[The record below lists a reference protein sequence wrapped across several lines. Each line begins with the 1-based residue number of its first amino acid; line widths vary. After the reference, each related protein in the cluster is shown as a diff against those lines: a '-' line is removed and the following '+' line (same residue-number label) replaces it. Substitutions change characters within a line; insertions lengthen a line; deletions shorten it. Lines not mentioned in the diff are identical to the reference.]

1 MTDSLK
7 ERHLTVS
14 DWLSGTGPESAS
26 IISSRVRLARN
37 IAGVRFV
44 SRFSDEDRDEIKASI
59 RRALPALEGMKPA
72 EYTDIAELDNTNRTF
87 LAERHLIG
95 WTSARDSSDVAVAF
109 REDESV
115 SIQVNEEDH
124 VRISSITS
132 GLNLWGALRLA
143 REVDRELESFNAPA
157 FDERIGYLTA
167 CPTNVG
173 TGMRASLL
181 VHLPGLVLTR
191 EIGKVINGVSQIGLA
206 VRGFRGEGSNFIGN
220 LFQVS
225 NQTTLGLA
233 EEDIVE
239 TVERIVAQLLQYEL
253 KAKEVLVKDA
263 KLQIDDKIWRA
274 LGILENSRLLGSTEC
289 AALSSAVRL
298 GVDLGILTQEYI
310 PTLNKLLMMVQPA
323 HIQKRTNAELEIEE
337 RDYLRATLVRT
348 WLRSM
353 K

>member
-1 MTDSLK
+1 MMDSLGD
-7 ERHLTVS
+7 RHLMIS
-14 DWLSGTGPESAS
+14 DWLSGHGPESAS

-37 IAGVRFV
+37 IEGFPFV
-44 SRFSDEDRDEIKASI
+44 SRSSPDDLEKIKSSI
-59 RRALPALEGMKPA
+59 QRALPALEGMKPA
-72 EYTDIAELDNTNRTF
+72 EYVDISVLDDTNRTF

-109 REDESV
+109 RSDEGV
-115 SIQVNEEDH
+115 SIQINEEDH
-124 VRISSITS
+124 IRISSIMS
-132 GLNLWGALRLA
+132 GLNLWGALRFA
-143 REVDRELESFNAPA
+143 REVDREIESFNTPA
-157 FDERIGYLTA
+157 YDDRLGYLTA

-173 TGMRASLL
+173 TGMRASVL

-233 EEDIVE
+233 EEEIVE
-239 TVERIVAQLLQYEL
+239 TVDRIVAQLLQYET
-253 KAKEVLVKDA
+253 KAKELLIKDA
-263 KLQIDDKIWRA
+263 KLQIEDKIWRA

-298 GVDLGILTQEYI
+298 GVDLGILTEEHI

-323 HIQKRTNAELEIEE
+323 HIQKRTKAELETEE